1 MLRIRGGGR
10 AEVKRCGEETPEI
23 QGMRLGE

>member
-10 AEVKRCGEETPEI
+10 AEMKRCGEEKLEI